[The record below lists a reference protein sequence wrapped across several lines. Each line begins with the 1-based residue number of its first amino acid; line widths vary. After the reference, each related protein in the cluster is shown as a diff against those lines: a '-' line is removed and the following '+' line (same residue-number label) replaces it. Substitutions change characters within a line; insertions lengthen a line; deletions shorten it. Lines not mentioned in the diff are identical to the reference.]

1 MGSPILKKEMTIT
14 LQEKQQLLQQWVNNG
29 ENCEKIETSLRLTRC
44 QEGELEKGRELLTIS
59 EMKSRGFST
68 SLGTSRTV
76 LTHTPKILDQ
86 KYSMIQTSIQRI
98 PLRIPTR
105 FFFKW
110 PVLFARWLGSQAENR
125 ELGQERRNSWRR
137 RSGRPRIN
145 QILVSYRVQVY
156 WQRKNVFNPGVGGQ
170 CSNNFDVHGSPFVY
184 SHPDPTSFDQ
194 WREFYHQWA
203 KFGIPCECD
212 EWNYHYQR

>member
-1 MGSPILKKEMTIT
+1 MTIT

-29 ENCEKIETSLRLTRC
+29 ENCDKIETSLKLTRC

-98 PLRIPTR
+98 PLRIPTCFF
-105 FFFKW
+105 FFFK
-110 PVLFARWLGSQAENR
+110 
-125 ELGQERRNSWRR
+125 
-137 RSGRPRIN
+137 
-145 QILVSYRVQVY
+145 
-156 WQRKNVFNPGVGGQ
+156 
-170 CSNNFDVHGSPFVY
+170 
-184 SHPDPTSFDQ
+184 
-194 WREFYHQWA
+194 
-203 KFGIPCECD
+203 
-212 EWNYHYQR
+212 